1 VADTTEEK
9 KRLAVFNKFVFS
21 KCIIIIV
28 FCSCN
33 ILQPK
38 NKLLKSK
45 TEIGLK
51 YSNQITS
58 TQLNGFLSVIAS
70 DEFEGRETTYPG
82 QKKAAQYLKD
92 KLIEWNVSPAQSNGK
107 YFQEFNVMVQDFS
120 NVTLKINDD
129 TLTFIKDFYS
139 FGNPEKTNYSNVGT
153 VFAGYGII
161 NEYFNSYKSID
172 VNGKV
177 VILKEGIPPN
187 KNLPLKDANWRKK
200 VKSAKSKGAIAVFFI
215 KEDYDNTDLGL
226 KDHLKNPSMKMHNNQ
241 KTKTQI
247 PVFFISKDCLKS
259 NINNVVS
266 LSTNV
271 NELKTAE
278 NVLGYIPGKT
288 DEILVLSAHYDHI
301 GYDQGEICNGADDDG
316 SGTAALLS
324 ILQTFKN
331 ANDDGYQPQRGI
343 LFLMVS
349 GEEKGLFG
357 SKFYTENPVFPLNKT
372 IADLNIDMVGR
383 KDTIQPNN
391 DYIYLIGSDKI
402 SNQLHGINEQINN
415 KYVKFRLDYT
425 YNDENDPNQ
434 YYYRSDHYNFA
445 KNNIPVIFYFGGMH
459 EDYHKPT
466 DEIEKIDFNKLEKTS
481 RFIFLTAWELAYRKK
496 RIK

>member
-1 VADTTEEK
+1 MADTIGEK
-9 KRLAVFNKFVFS
+9 KRLVVFNKQILSIGIILIIFFS
-21 KCIIIIV
+21 
-28 FCSCN
+28 CS
-33 ILQPK
+33 ILQPQ
-38 NKLLKSK
+38 NKLLKSN
-45 TEIGLK
+45 TEVGLK

-58 TQLNGFLSVIAS
+58 TQLKGFLSVLSS

-92 KLIEWNVSPAQSNGK
+92 KLIEWNISPAQSNGK
-107 YFQEFNVMVQDFS
+107 YFQEFNVVVQDFS
-120 NVTLKINDD
+120 NVSLKINDG
-129 TLTFIKDFYS
+129 TLTFLEDFYS
-139 FGNPEKTNYSNVGT
+139 FGNPEKTNYSKVEA
-153 VFAGYGII
+153 VYAGYGIT
-161 NEYFNSYKSID
+161 NEYFDSYKTIEVKD
-172 VNGKV
+172 KV
-177 VILKEGIPPN
+177 VILNEGVPLN
-187 KNLPLKDANWRKK
+187 KNLPLKDANWRNK
-200 VKSAKSKGAIAVFFI
+200 VKTAKSNGAIAVFFI
-215 KEDYDNTDLGL
+215 KENYENTDLGL
-226 KDHLKNPSMKMHNNQ
+226 KEHLKNPSMKMHNNQ
-241 KTKTQI
+241 KTKTQL
-247 PVFFISKDCLKS
+247 PVFFISKKHLNI
-259 NINNVVS
+259 NINNTVS

-278 NVLGYIPGKT
+278 NVIGYISGKT
-288 DEILVLSAHYDHI
+288 DEVLVISAHYDHI

-324 ILQTFKN
+324 LLQTFQK
-331 ANDDGYQPQRGI
+331 AHDDGYQPQRGI

-357 SKFYTENPVFPLNKT
+357 SKFYTENPIFPLNKT

-391 DYIYLIGSDKI
+391 NYIYLIGSDKI
-402 SNQLHGINEQINN
+402 SNQLHNINEQINE
-415 KYVKFRLDYT
+415 KYVNFRLDYT

-496 RIK
+496 TIK